1 MFPKYL
7 LFALW
12 HIAMFIL
19 FSVNPTLGSD
29 DLPKFIQPDS
39 SVDRS
44 NMPKNIIAGSFVGG
58 VNHLVPMLEICNILK
73 DRGYNI
79 TLIAPGNFTAKS
91 VSYSS
96 IPQIIVDNNFD
107 ISKVYSTFED
117 DIFKMNHLNTFF
129 AIMSYASSRYTD
141 FYNIYKQIDEEVN
154 VDLFFCD
161 YIMNFACFDIAW
173 KLGKPVVGIATML
186 TYVSTPPL
194 YRSDPLFGC
203 HVTMENESFYS
214 RFRCAVI
221 EFSKYILYIVS
232 SYNVNSQRTKV
243 DVDPYWDTKGRIS
256 NILMLT
262 NNFYGFEIPMALP
275 PLHQEIG
282 PILPDTFPNLTPDL
296 NSFLAAHPRTIY
308 FALGSFLRTTPQNL
322 ITILKSFVELIDQN
336 IIDGV
341 IWATVKS
348 DISKLPS
355 TSDNLNISAILNN
368 DYPNIHVIKYAPQFA
383 ILSHENTNVFL
394 SHGGASSCH
403 ESIFTAKP
411 MLILPIFGDQLG
423 NAEKLELFGM
433 ALRLTDPN
441 FKIADVVSKI
451 QRLLNEE
458 SFKKNAERL
467 QFLAK
472 INSKRKYRGAD
483 LIEVVMNAE
492 KFEGIKDKDGKL
504 KIDNNVLLKEW
515 ITPNS
520 RMGFIRGNYLDVY

>member
-1 MFPKYL
+1 
-7 LFALW
+7 
-12 HIAMFIL
+12 
-19 FSVNPTLGSD
+19 
-29 DLPKFIQPDS
+29 
-39 SVDRS
+39 
-44 NMPKNIIAGSFVGG
+44 
-58 VNHLVPMLEICNILK
+58 
-73 DRGYNI
+73 
-79 TLIAPGNFTAKS
+79 
-91 VSYSS
+91 
-96 IPQIIVDNNFD
+96 
-107 ISKVYSTFED
+107 
-117 DIFKMNHLNTFF
+117 MNHLNTFF

-232 SYNVNSQRTKV
+232 SYNVNSQRAKV

-308 FALGSFLRTTPQNL
+308 FALGSFLRTTSQNL

-355 TSDNLNISAILNN
+355 TSDNFNITAILNN
-368 DYPNIHVIKYAPQFA
+368 DYPNIHVI
-383 ILSHENTNVFL
+383 N
-394 SHGGASSCH
+394 
-403 ESIFTAKP
+403 
-411 MLILPIFGDQLG
+411 
-423 NAEKLELFGM
+423 
-433 ALRLTDPN
+433 
-441 FKIADVVSKI
+441 
-451 QRLLNEE
+451 
-458 SFKKNAERL
+458 
-467 QFLAK
+467 
-472 INSKRKYRGAD
+472 KRKYRGAD

-520 RMGFIRGNYLDVY
+520 RMGFIRGNYLDVYSAFIIIFLTLCVGSYYSLCTIARFFTKYKSRRRNSRDSSKPKTD